1 MTPFLK
7 QVANKYVNDSDV
19 SSLCFIFPN
28 RRSIAFFRKYF
39 AESLAEKSSAASPD
53 APVRPVVAPEMLTVN
68 DFFLRADGSEV
79 TDRVTLLLNL
89 YDCYRKL
96 NAKAESLDEFV
107 FWGDVILSDFNDTD
121 KYLVSPEQLFTNVTD
136 FRKLQDTYSYLS
148 ETQRNAIKS
157 FVSHFNDLSGRLTV
171 DIGSDN
177 PNVKERFLQIWNML
191 YPLYRDYN
199 SLLSRKGLAYEG
211 MVYRRLA
218 ERIASEPVGGI
229 LERIFPHSSR
239 YVFVGLNALNE
250 CEKTLMRKMR
260 NAGIADFCWDY
271 SGDMIR
277 DVRNRSSFFMSE
289 NVKEFPQSMEFD
301 SEGMKVPEIR
311 VVSVPSSVGQVKM
324 VPKIFARL
332 ADEFSGGDMSKVGTL
347 GRDGIDCAVVLPDET
362 LLMPLLNSIPPEI
375 MDINVTMGYP
385 MTGSD
390 FYALMSDLSAV
401 QLHTVRRGGV
411 WMFYHKQVWS
421 VFSNSIFR
429 KVADRDTLEAVLRI
443 KREAKYYIP
452 QPDLSCTPL
461 LRLLFEP
468 VIEDP
473 KLADRI
479 QIDRFAGYQAGVL
492 SGVAPGLKEDCDM
505 AVEMEFAKEYY
516 RSVNMLRQVGLE
528 VLPVTYIRLLSQ
540 LLGAVSVPFEG
551 EPLKGL
557 QIMGPLETRALDFRN
572 MIIMSS
578 NEGVFPKRNVSSSF
592 VPPELRRGF
601 GMPAYEYQDA
611 VWAYYFYR
619 MIARAENVWMIYDSR
634 TEGLK
639 SGEESRYIKQ
649 LQYHFRLPLK
659 RYVAKAELAASSG
672 SDRIEKTEEDI
683 RRISGARLSAT
694 AVQNYLVC
702 PAKFYY
708 YTVKG
713 LRPENE
719 VSESIDAGM
728 LGNVYHDTMW
738 ALYCGEEAMAASG
751 TMDKTDCE
759 KDRYSPLPRVDVKYI
774 KSWLKREKDIK
785 NKVKSLMCAE
795 LSTMEIS
802 GRDIVVADVI
812 VKYVMRTLR
821 RDLEQIERSGRDWFE
836 IKGLELP
843 LAGTF
848 CGHEFVGYIDRLDSF
863 ADGTLRVVDYKTGK
877 VLETESGEIT
887 DDNAEEIAEAIF
899 GKDVKD
905 RPKIAFQFY
914 IYDMLLHQNRISEG
928 HQLLN
933 CVYSMS
939 GLFSEIPATVPENRK
954 FYDTVSERL
963 ALLLGEISDISVPF
977 ELTEDRTKCEYCDFR
992 MICGR

>member
-1 MTPFLK
+1 
-7 QVANKYVNDSDV
+7 
-19 SSLCFIFPN
+19 
-28 RRSIAFFRKYF
+28 
-39 AESLAEKSSAASPD
+39 
-53 APVRPVVAPEMLTVN
+53 
-68 DFFLRADGSEV
+68 
-79 TDRVTLLLNL
+79 
-89 YDCYRKL
+89 
-96 NAKAESLDEFV
+96 
-107 FWGDVILSDFNDTD
+107 
-121 KYLVSPEQLFTNVTD
+121 
-136 FRKLQDTYSYLS
+136 
-148 ETQRNAIKS
+148 
-157 FVSHFNDLSGRLTV
+157 
-171 DIGSDN
+171 
-177 PNVKERFLQIWNML
+177 
-191 YPLYRDYN
+191 
-199 SLLSRKGLAYEG
+199 
-211 MVYRRLA
+211 
-218 ERIASEPVGGI
+218 
-229 LERIFPHSSR
+229 
-239 YVFVGLNALNE
+239 
-250 CEKTLMRKMR
+250 
-260 NAGIADFCWDY
+260 
-271 SGDMIR
+271 
-277 DVRNRSSFFMSE
+277 
-289 NVKEFPQSMEFD
+289 
-301 SEGMKVPEIR
+301 
-311 VVSVPSSVGQVKM
+311 
-324 VPKIFARL
+324 
-332 ADEFSGGDMSKVGTL
+332 
-347 GRDGIDCAVVLPDET
+347 
-362 LLMPLLNSIPPEI
+362 MP
-375 MDINVTMGYP
+375 T
-385 MTGSD
+385 
-390 FYALMSDLSAV
+390 
-401 QLHTVRRGGV
+401 
-411 WMFYHKQVWS
+411 
-421 VFSNSIFR
+421 
-429 KVADRDTLEAVLRI
+429 
-443 KREAKYYIP
+443 
-452 QPDLSCTPL
+452 
-461 LRLLFEP
+461 
-468 VIEDP
+468 
-473 KLADRI
+473 
-479 QIDRFAGYQAGVL
+479 
-492 SGVAPGLKEDCDM
+492 
-505 AVEMEFAKEYY
+505 
-516 RSVNMLRQVGLE
+516 
-528 VLPVTYIRLLSQ
+528 
-540 LLGAVSVPFEG
+540 
-551 EPLKGL
+551 
-557 QIMGPLETRALDFRN
+557 
-572 MIIMSS
+572 
-578 NEGVFPKRNVSSSF
+578 
-592 VPPELRRGF
+592 
-601 GMPAYEYQDA
+601 YEYQDA

-659 RYVAKAELAASSG
+659 RYVAKAELAGSSG

-751 TMDKTDCE
+751 MMDKTDCE

-774 KSWLKREKDIK
+774 ESWLKREKDIK

-843 LAGTF
+843 LSGTF